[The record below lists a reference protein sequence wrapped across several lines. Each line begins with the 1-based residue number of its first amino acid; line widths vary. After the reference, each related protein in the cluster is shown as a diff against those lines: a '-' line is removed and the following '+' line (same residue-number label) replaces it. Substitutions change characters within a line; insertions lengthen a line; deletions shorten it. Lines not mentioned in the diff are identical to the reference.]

1 MKNISQ
7 LMALSLLTTASAQ
20 AAQWE
25 YHFTGPQPKV
35 EIAPL
40 KYDKSWAYAVEIDDG
55 PVSTLQ
61 VSLPLLAKYQW
72 NDAPPGVKGGKDR
85 PFAGTAAVSFSGF
98 DTGNSTLLNQKQS
111 DELRAA
117 GWDIVNH
124 SYWHTG
130 NHWDKTKFLKPE
142 DFRREL
148 FWSQLFYAETTGK
161 GRGATHFV
169 YPNGDP
175 YYQPFLKDYGLRSS
189 SRVGGSSP
197 RNLFDAKWN
206 PLDLDRNYLDEGV
219 WAGKNDVLFGFPK
232 TPQNGDF
239 IIDFTHGMKADPES
253 KNHVDWLERLD
264 HIAGTYGAQGDN
276 SVWVAP
282 TDAIVNYRL
291 AAQVA
296 KVSVAPGLITV
307 TLPDDAPASALTLKL
322 SGLSH
327 KTQLPTQ
334 DAATPTRQ
342 GDVAWITT
350 PVIGKMGAELPQP
363 KLKKIYDGPIKDLSW
378 DEPVQ
383 VAGVRLR
390 QSGPVAKDYSFK
402 MDAETPDGKTV
413 SIVPDNA
420 KIADAWGRWL
430 LFPTIPDRDAVSA
443 RALKVAPD
451 PNLRQME
458 VWALAP

>member
-1 MKNISQ
+1 MKNVSQ
-7 LMALSLLTTASAQ
+7 LMALSLLTTASAH

-25 YHFTGPQPKV
+25 YRFTGPQPKV
-35 EIAPL
+35 EVAPL

-55 PVSTLQ
+55 PVSTIQ
-61 VSLPLLAKYQW
+61 VSLPILAGYQW
-72 NDAPPGVKGGKDR
+72 NDAPPGVNGGQTR
-85 PFAGTAAVSFSGF
+85 PFVGTAAVSFSGF
-98 DTGNSTLLNQKQS
+98 DTGNSTLLNQKQA

-117 GWDIVNH
+117 GWDVVNH

-130 NHWDKTKFLKPE
+130 NHWDVTQFLKPE

-148 FWSQLFYAETTGK
+148 FWSQVFYAETVGK

-169 YPNGDP
+169 FPNGDF
-175 YYQPFLKDYGLRSS
+175 YYKPFLKEFGLRSA

-219 WAGKNDVLFGFPK
+219 WAEKNDVLLGLPK
-232 TPQNGDF
+232 TPIKGDF
-239 IIDFTHGMKADPES
+239 IIDFTHGMKAEAES
-253 KNHVDWLERLD
+253 RNHKDWMERLD
-264 HIAGTYGAQGDN
+264 HIARTYGAQGDN

-282 TDAIVNYRL
+282 TDEVVNYHL
-291 AAQVA
+291 AAGAA
-296 KVSVAPGLITV
+296 KVEVAMGKIIV

-322 SGLSH
+322 SGLSEQ
-327 KTQLPTQ
+327 TNLPAS

-350 PVIGKMGAELPQP
+350 PVIGKMGAELPSP
-363 KLKKIYDGPIKDLSW
+363 KLKKIYSGPLKDLSW
-378 DEPVQ
+378 DEPVKI
-383 VAGVRLR
+383 AGVRLL
-390 QSGPVAKDYSFK
+390 QSGPIAKDYGFK
-402 MDAETPDGKTV
+402 MDAEAPDGTTV
-413 SIVPDNA
+413 SLVPDGA

-430 LFPTIPDRDAVSA
+430 LFPTIPDREAVSA

-451 PNLRQME
+451 PNLKQIE
-458 VWALAP
+458 VWVLAS